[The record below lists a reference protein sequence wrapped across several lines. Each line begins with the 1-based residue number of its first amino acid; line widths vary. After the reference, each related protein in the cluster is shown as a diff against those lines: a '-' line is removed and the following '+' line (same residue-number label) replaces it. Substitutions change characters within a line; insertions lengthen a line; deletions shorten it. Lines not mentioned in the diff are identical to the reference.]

1 MSSEIS
7 ISANALSKCFLT
19 YDRPQDRLYQGFCY
33 LAARLLKGKARDSM
47 LARAHAHARE
57 FWAVKNISFE
67 VRRGETVGII
77 GRNGSGKSTLLQM
90 IAGTLAPT
98 AGESA
103 IKGRVAALLEL
114 GAGFNPEYTGRDNVY
129 INGQVLG
136 LSREDIA
143 QRMDDIIKF
152 ADIGDF
158 IDQPVKNY
166 SSGMFVRLAFAVI
179 AHVDADI
186 LIIDEALSVGDAF
199 FSQKCMRYL
208 KKFMTT
214 GTVLFVSHDTASV
227 KSLCSRVIW
236 LEHGELMQSGD
247 PKKVCDAYLQAFYE
261 EQQGVGS
268 TTRMRVQQ
276 TTTAPDKETVDQRL
290 AYVNQTSL
298 RNDLQVFDFDPNADS
313 FGLRGAQIKRVLL
326 LDSDGNKL
334 NWIVGGEEVALEVTA
349 TILEDL
355 SSPII
360 GFELRDRNG
369 QVLFGDNTYI
379 TYLDTPLSCQTG
391 EELVA
396 TFRFRMPIMP
406 KGEYSISVAI
416 ASGSQIDHKQHHWIF
431 DALMF
436 RSDSTSVA
444 RGLVGIPMS
453 SVRLSI
459 QHADAM
465 DRLDPVANSLSGA
478 SNDEF

>member
-349 TILEDL
+349 TILED
-355 SSPII
+355 
-360 GFELRDRNG
+360 RNG